1 MKKAAKF
8 TTLLALTAL
17 SFSFPTSLFTK
28 PSQTVQAAATSTP
41 ETSKNQSKSLDQNQ
55 INEVDKY
62 VSIVNNQFVLDSSHI
77 DPVTAAAVNQK
88 LAETNSLVRNK
99 GYVINTA
106 TKQINTQPQYA
117 VQDDDFEYAD
127 GSIYEHEIRDYWWGV
142 RHIFRSNE
150 AIYSYINTLETSGIA
165 AGVVAL
171 LPGME
176 IAGGIT
182 AAYLEKVASDVNT
195 VQSLHST
202 EKIYLDVNKDF
213 FYTCDVWH
221 DW

>member
-1 MKKAAKF
+1 
-8 TTLLALTAL
+8 
-17 SFSFPTSLFTK
+17 
-28 PSQTVQAAATSTP
+28 
-41 ETSKNQSKSLDQNQ
+41 
-55 INEVDKY
+55 
-62 VSIVNNQFVLDSSHI
+62 
-77 DPVTAAAVNQK
+77 
-88 LAETNSLVRNK
+88 
-99 GYVINTA
+99 
-106 TKQINTQPQYA
+106 
-117 VQDDDFEYAD
+117 
-127 GSIYEHEIRDYWWGV
+127 
-142 RHIFRSNE
+142 
-150 AIYSYINTLETSGIA
+150 LETSGIA

-221 DW
+221 D